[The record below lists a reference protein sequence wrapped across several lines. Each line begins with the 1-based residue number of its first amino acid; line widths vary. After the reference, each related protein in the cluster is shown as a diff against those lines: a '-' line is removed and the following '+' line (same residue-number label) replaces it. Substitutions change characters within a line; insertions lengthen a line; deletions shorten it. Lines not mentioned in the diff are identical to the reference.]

1 MRGNTLA
8 AGQTGNIIFSVLN

>member
-1 MRGNTLA
+1 MCGNTLA